1 MDSFPHP
8 GGKVATALQRV
19 VLMAEHLGDAADSV
33 GPAAGGVAQGGPAAA
48 PAHLVVTWTTNQ
60 HFG

>member
-19 VLMAEHLGDAADSV
+19 VLMAEHLGDAADFV
-33 GPAAGGVAQGGPAAA
+33 GPAGGGVAQGGPAAA
-48 PAHLVVTWTTNQ
+48 PAHLVVTWPTNQ
-60 HFG
+60 HFW